1 MFQIQYIFHRVW
13 KHWYRCGRWCK
24 KEMGETVV
32 RCGNASRF
40 CKVLLSPSETSRIAG
55 DCLGKMFSIE
65 QQRKWIKQ
73 INTKTKSEKVLLDKL
88 AHTHSTQTDTHKHT
102 NPFIYTLKTKWTYLL
117 VFFSFVGA
125 FFSSTKIS
133 LRKCSA
139 FVPFLTIHLN
149 FSVAR
154 WT

>member
-13 KHWYRCGRWCK
+13 KHRYRWGRWCK

-32 RCGNASRF
+32 RCGIASRF
-40 CKVLLSPSETSRIAG
+40 CKVLTSPSETSRIAG
-55 DCLGKMFSIE
+55 DYLGKMFSIE

-88 AHTHSTQTDTHKHT
+88 AHIHSTHTHTHKPIHLH
-102 NPFIYTLKTKWTYLL
+102 LKNEMNIFACL
-117 VFFSFVGA
+117 FFVRGRL
-125 FFSSTKIS
+125 FSSTKIS
-133 LRKCSA
+133 LRKCST